1 MNQKKNYLRISDLS
15 REAGISN
22 TRIRYYIDREI
33 VPKPIKANRTM
44 AYYTEKHLERLRIV
58 KELHDEKGLSTSMIK
73 TIIESVAVIEG
84 GRESVQSSA
93 SEILRNEVIYASI
106 PVFRKKGYE
115 KTTTTDIA
123 KAAGISRY
131 TFYKNFKDK
140 KELFIICIN
149 KIFLDWR
156 REVVESDD
164 ILLVW
169 RKMALAF
176 HRAWPEWSD
185 MMNLLRAAAVK
196 YPDEFADRL
205 QEALTTRIK
214 PIINDVKKA
223 TRSGSIRDVDPE
235 ITGIMLAAIADY
247 ISYYIYRGRF
257 KDKKLSEVF
266 DVVLDIF
273 FHGLASS

>member
-1 MNQKKNYLRISDLS
+1 MKCMVTAEQTFLNQIFCDNALKFTPTLPDEFLDMVITSPPYNVDL
-15 REAGISN
+15 
-22 TRIRYYIDREI
+22 
-33 VPKPIKANRTM
+33 
-44 AYYTEKHLERLRIV
+44 
-58 KELHDEKGLSTSMIK
+58 
-73 TIIESVAVIEG
+73 
-84 GRESVQSSA
+84 Q
-93 SEILRNEVIYASI
+93 
-106 PVFRKKGYE
+106 GY
-115 KTTTTDIA
+115 D
-123 KAAGISRY
+123 
-131 TFYKNFKDK
+131 NFKDK
-140 KELFIICIN
+140 KELFIRCIN